1 MFEGIKKGKA
11 RRGSC
16 LSFLLRVAA
25 GLVCGSLS
33 GFIVAFG
40 GLYNQAHAQGA
51 GRDADAA
58 DFSVDDRTDFLD
70 VGFEFS
76 FGDAGGFLP
85 DAAQILGLTAGGVA
99 SSCRGL
105 LA

>member
-1 MFEGIKKGKA
+1 MGLAF
-11 RRGSC
+11 C
-16 LSFLLRVAA
+16 LCGALAA
-25 GLVCGSLS
+25 GLVCGGLS
-33 GFIVAFG
+33 GFVIAFHR
-40 GLYNQAHAQGA
+40 LDDQSHAQGL

-58 DFSVDDRTDFLD
+58 DSAVDDRPHLLD

-76 FGDAGGFLP
+76 FGDAGCFRT

-105 LA
+105 FA